1 MLKDANS
8 TNKILLLEGRPGCG
22 KTILT
27 RKISRDWGEGALLKL
42 SVSHSSTSILCHT
55 NHWIK

>member
-27 RKISRDWGEGALLKL
+27 RKISRDWGEGALLKFICFSFL
-42 SVSHSSTSILCHT
+42 YVNSMPHQSLD
-55 NHWIK
+55 